1 MFKIKMSGGLG
12 NQLFCYAFY
21 LRMQQQFPT
30 EQIEI
35 DYSNYKYCKFHNG
48 LRLAQVFDIKYPFI
62 IKDYYSLLERVLY
75 KVRTLLR
82 DRTYK
87 QKKVQIVHE
96 NVEEFENFLE
106 TPLKKSLVLF
116 NGGWESE
123 LYFKPAKELVLK
135 EFSRYK
141 MNMSDS
147 VLEIADRIQSE
158 NSVFMHV
165 RRGDYLKSDFVDL
178 SSTNYYKNALTYLK
192 NNQSQ
197 TLHIYVISDEPDYC
211 KTHFDFLN
219 GLNVTYIAGNQDY
232 EDLFLMSKCKYAII
246 ANSSFSWWGAYLSK
260 AYIVCAPKARLKS
273 KEDRP
278 YDVLYPKE
286 WKIIS

>member
-1 MFKIKMSGGLG
+1 MYKIKMSGGLG
-12 NQLFCYAFY
+12 NQMFCYAFY
-21 LRMQQQFPT
+21 LRMKLQFPS

-35 DYSNYKYCKFHNG
+35 DYSNYKYCKYHNG
-48 LRLAQVFDIKYPFI
+48 LRLAQVFDVRYPFF
-62 IKDYYSLLERVLY
+62 IKHKYSLIERVAY
-75 KVRTLLR
+75 KLIVLIR
-82 DRTYK
+82 DKVKRI
-87 QKKVQIVHE
+87 KKVPEVHE
-96 NVEEFENFLE
+96 SLVEFGKFQDN
-106 TPLKKSLVLF
+106 PLGKSLILF
-116 NGGWESE
+116 NGGWGSE
-123 LYFKPAKELVLK
+123 LYFKPARELVLK
-135 EFSRYK
+135 EFSRFK
-141 MNMSDS
+141 MKMSDS

-178 SSTNYYKNALTYLK
+178 SSTNYYKNALTYLE

-197 TLHIYVISDEPDYC
+197 SLHIYVISDEPDYC

>member
-87 QKKVQIVHE
+87 QKKV
-96 NVEEFENFLE
+96 
-106 TPLKKSLVLF
+106 
-116 NGGWESE
+116 
-123 LYFKPAKELVLK
+123 
-135 EFSRYK
+135 
-141 MNMSDS
+141 
-147 VLEIADRIQSE
+147 
-158 NSVFMHV
+158 
-165 RRGDYLKSDFVDL
+165 
-178 SSTNYYKNALTYLK
+178 
-192 NNQSQ
+192 
-197 TLHIYVISDEPDYC
+197 
-211 KTHFDFLN
+211 
-219 GLNVTYIAGNQDY
+219 
-232 EDLFLMSKCKYAII
+232 
-246 ANSSFSWWGAYLSK
+246 
-260 AYIVCAPKARLKS
+260 
-273 KEDRP
+273 
-278 YDVLYPKE
+278 
-286 WKIIS
+286 